1 MEKDFR
7 HLVFFWGKDM
17 FKNSRE
23 WVFSPPTNVYETSKD
38 FIILM
43 EIPGVSKDDV
53 KVEVHGN
60 SILVRGLRKDPV
72 CSGDAVFHNM
82 EIHFG
87 RFEKVIQI
95 SAGFDN
101 DKVKVTYTN
110 GFLKI
115 VIPKKSKRVVE
126 IDIEE

>member
-1 MEKDFR
+1 MFR
-7 HLVFFWGKDM
+7 
-17 FKNSRE
+17 NNRE
-23 WVFSPPTNVYETSKD
+23 WIFSPPTNVYETSRD
-38 FIILM
+38 FIILV
-43 EIPGVSKDDV
+43 EIPGISKEDV
-53 KVEVHGN
+53 EVKVHGN
-60 SILVRGLRKDPV
+60 SIAIRGFRKDPV

-87 RFEKVIQI
+87 KFEKVIQI
-95 SAGFDN
+95 SGRFDK

-115 VIPKKSKRVVE
+115 VVPKKLKRIVE

>member
-60 SILVRGLRKDPV
+60 SIFVRGLRKDPV
-72 CSGDAVFHNM
+72 CSGDTVFHNM

-101 DKVKVTYTN
+101 EKVKVTYTN